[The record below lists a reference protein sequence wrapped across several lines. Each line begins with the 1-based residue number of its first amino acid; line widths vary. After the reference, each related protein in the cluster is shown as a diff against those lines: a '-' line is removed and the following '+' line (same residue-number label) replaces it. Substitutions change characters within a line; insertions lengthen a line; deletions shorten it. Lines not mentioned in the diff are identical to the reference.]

1 MLNSKERG
9 ENMPRMI
16 KPPEDKQKRALQANI
31 VYLADSRGISV
42 ELLKAAARLSD
53 YQYRERQK
61 DPGKYTYDDLLR
73 IAKKLNVT
81 VPQLLGQ
88 SINV

>member
-1 MLNSKERG
+1 
-9 ENMPRMI
+9 MPRMI
-16 KPPEDKQKRALQANI
+16 KPPEDKQKRVLQANI

-81 VPQLLGQ
+81 VQQLLGQ

>member
-1 MLNSKERG
+1 
-9 ENMPRMI
+9 MPRMI
-16 KPPEDKQKRALQANI
+16 KPPEDKQKRVLQANI
-31 VYLADSRGISV
+31 VYLADSRGISI

-81 VPQLLGQ
+81 VPQLLG
-88 SINV
+88 

>member
-1 MLNSKERG
+1 
-9 ENMPRMI
+9 MPRMI

-81 VPQLLGQ
+81 VPQLFG
-88 SINV
+88 VK

>member
-1 MLNSKERG
+1 
-9 ENMPRMI
+9 MPRMI

-73 IAKKLNVT
+73 IAKKLNVS
-81 VPQLLGQ
+81 VPQLFG
-88 SINV
+88 VK

>member
-1 MLNSKERG
+1 
-9 ENMPRMI
+9 MPRMI
-16 KPPEDKQKRALQANI
+16 KPPEDKQKRVLQANI

-81 VPQLLGQ
+81 VPQLFG
-88 SINV
+88 VK

>member
-1 MLNSKERG
+1 
-9 ENMPRMI
+9 MPRMI

-81 VPQLLGQ
+81 VPQLLG
-88 SINV
+88 VK

>member
-1 MLNSKERG
+1 
-9 ENMPRMI
+9 MPRMI

-61 DPGKYTYDDLLR
+61 DPGKYTYDDLLM

>member
-1 MLNSKERG
+1 
-9 ENMPRMI
+9 MPRMI

-31 VYLADSRGISV
+31 VYLADSRGISI

-73 IAKKLNVT
+73 IAKKLNVS
-81 VPQLLGQ
+81 VPQLFG
-88 SINV
+88 VK

>member
-1 MLNSKERG
+1 
-9 ENMPRMI
+9 MPRMI

-31 VYLADSRGISV
+31 VYLADSRGISA

>member
-1 MLNSKERG
+1 
-9 ENMPRMI
+9 MPRMI
-16 KPPEDKQKRALQANI
+16 KPPEDRQKRALQANI

>member
-1 MLNSKERG
+1 
-9 ENMPRMI
+9 MPRMI

>member
-1 MLNSKERG
+1 
-9 ENMPRMI
+9 MPRMI

-31 VYLADSRGISV
+31 VYLADSRGISA

-73 IAKKLNVT
+73 IAKKLNVS
-81 VPQLLGQ
+81 VPQLLG
-88 SINV
+88 

>member
-1 MLNSKERG
+1 
-9 ENMPRMI
+9 MPRMI
-16 KPPEDKQKRALQANI
+16 KPPEDRQKRALQANI

-73 IAKKLNVT
+73 IAKKLNVS
-81 VPQLLGQ
+81 VPQLFG
-88 SINV
+88 VK

>member
-1 MLNSKERG
+1 
-9 ENMPRMI
+9 MPRMI
-16 KPPEDKQKRALQANI
+16 KPPDDKQKRALQANI

-73 IAKKLNVT
+73 IAKKLNVS
-81 VPQLLGQ
+81 VPQLFG
-88 SINV
+88 VK